1 MKESEDN
8 DFEEL
13 LFIENEETEKQN
25 INKEFHLKIFNY
37 NEKKPDN
44 YILLNQDED
53 LLLCKEEAIKEINS
67 NKENKEEIK
76 IKELFKG
83 EDNDSFF
90 YINKK
95 ETKKHFLK
103 NIIELDKENENS
115 KVDIL
120 DNKNKEEME
129 KIYKEIQLKH
139 PRKII
144 DGEIRRYPFFSWSG
158 FFCCNKQDYTSLGE
172 AYISYFNTIKLLIIF
187 FLLISIINSVLIK
200 SYSQF
205 STVYKFPGKNNILNT
220 TLGNTIIRYFNTSIK
235 YFKKEKYDDYLNLKI
250 EIPLDCGENL
260 IDEFVYVQRG
270 YNLKYP
276 IVYLGKVNKE
286 FKYFFPL
293 YPDIFNKRTYK
304 FLNIIDEL
312 NDEMRNCHLKNQ
324 CNYTYSMYWTYEIED
339 FPFLYYNYI

>member
-67 NKENKEEIK
+67 NKENKEEIT

-95 ETKKHFLK
+95 ETKKNFLK

-129 KIYKEIQLKH
+129 KIL
-139 PRKII
+139 
-144 DGEIRRYPFFSWSG
+144 
-158 FFCCNKQDYTSLGE
+158 
-172 AYISYFNTIKLLIIF
+172 
-187 FLLISIINSVLIK
+187 
-200 SYSQF
+200 
-205 STVYKFPGKNNILNT
+205 
-220 TLGNTIIRYFNTSIK
+220 
-235 YFKKEKYDDYLNLKI
+235 
-250 EIPLDCGENL
+250 
-260 IDEFVYVQRG
+260 
-270 YNLKYP
+270 
-276 IVYLGKVNKE
+276 
-286 FKYFFPL
+286 
-293 YPDIFNKRTYK
+293 
-304 FLNIIDEL
+304 
-312 NDEMRNCHLKNQ
+312 
-324 CNYTYSMYWTYEIED
+324 
-339 FPFLYYNYI
+339 

>member
-1 MKESEDN
+1 MKENEDN

-13 LFIENEETEKQN
+13 LLNDDEEKEKQN
-25 INKEFHLKIFNY
+25 INKEFYLKIFSNK
-37 NEKKPDN
+37 EKKPDN

-129 KIYKEIQLKH
+129 KIYKEIQM
-139 PRKII
+139 
-144 DGEIRRYPFFSWSG
+144 E
-158 FFCCNKQDYTSLGE
+158 
-172 AYISYFNTIKLLIIF
+172 KLEDILF
-187 FLLISIINSVLIK
+187 FLGAVFSAVIS
-200 SYSQF
+200 Q
-205 STVYKFPGKNNILNT
+205 NI
-220 TLGNTIIRYFNTSIK
+220 
-235 YFKKEKYDDYLNLKI
+235 YL
-250 EIPLDCGENL
+250 
-260 IDEFVYVQRG
+260 
-270 YNLKYP
+270 
-276 IVYLGKVNKE
+276 
-286 FKYFFPL
+286 
-293 YPDIFNKRTYK
+293 
-304 FLNIIDEL
+304 
-312 NDEMRNCHLKNQ
+312 
-324 CNYTYSMYWTYEIED
+324 
-339 FPFLYYNYI
+339 